1 MSRSVSS
8 LVLVALLLAGCD
20 TTVQPPIPNPPDS
33 LAVYSVVTAGDS
45 SQYAVVARPRAA
57 DERPLRYVQDA
68 TVEIAGRQLLVV
80 PEDSISLGG
89 FDPLTPP
96 GESDANYV
104 ADSLSVQP
112 GETVRLRVS
121 TDTREMTG
129 TVRVPGT
136 FTGVVDS
143 MTVRWRPSAGAQTY
157 RVRVRRYDDIGD
169 VEWEYVTTTDDTTT
183 TISEES
189 DQYGG
194 SFQPGPHEVLVTAVD
209 PNLAG
214 YRDEGVRRSGVEG
227 GFGFFGAL
235 TRIGGTVTLPAT
247 DDNERRKVSSR
258 LRPRPDM
265 TSTN

>member
-1 MSRSVSS
+1 M
-8 LVLVALLLAGCD
+8 GCD

-33 LAVYSVVTAGDS
+33 LAVYSVVTTGDS

-57 DERPLRYVQDA
+57 DERPLRYVQNA
-68 TVEIAGRQLLVV
+68 TVEIAGRRLLVV
-80 PEDSISLGG
+80 PEDSISFGG

-121 TDTREMTG
+121 TDAREVTG
-129 TVRVPGT
+129 TVQAPGA

-183 TISEES
+183 TIPEETERYNS
-189 DQYGG
+189 
-194 SFQPGPHEVLVTAVD
+194 SFQPGPHEVLITAVD

-247 DDNERRKVSSR
+247 DEEKQANDPSI
-258 LRPRPDM
+258 LRPRADR
-265 TSTN
+265 